1 MTEWHVATPQL
12 EAFRDGSIGRVHA
25 ASVEAHLISCAR
37 CRQALA
43 AGADADAGASE
54 RQHRM
59 WSHITDEVDRSGPQA
74 RFDSVWARSTI
85 GSPPLVGAAVV
96 ALVLAL
102 AAPMLAEALS
112 RGAGVAALLAFAPL
126 APLLG
131 VVAAFRPSSD
141 PAGEITLATPVA
153 TMRLVLIRTMVV
165 AISSIPVGL
174 LAAFLLPVRMSLL
187 LGWVLPGLAL
197 CAVTLAVGTRVEV
210 GRLAVSLALG
220 WGVLVSV
227 LARDMHRSNVT
238 VALSDWVV
246 NQPATQITFALV
258 ALAAGLVLAARR
270 DDLVAWSE
278 P

>member
-1 MTEWHVATPQL
+1 MKH
-12 EAFRDGSIGRVHA
+12 DA
-25 ASVEAHLISCAR
+25 A
-37 CRQALA
+37 
-43 AGADADAGASE
+43 E

-59 WSHITDEVDRSGPQA
+59 WARITDEVDRPGPQA
-74 RFDSVWARSTI
+74 RFNSVWARSTL

-96 ALVLAL
+96 ALLLAL
-102 AAPMLAEALS
+102 AAPVLADALS
-112 RGAGVAALLAFAPL
+112 PRAGVAALLAFAPL

-141 PAGEITLATPVA
+141 PAGEITLATPIA

-174 LAAFLLPVRMSLL
+174 LAAFLLPVRTSLL

-220 WGVLVSV
+220 WGVLVSM
-227 LARDMHRSNVT
+227 LARDMHRSSIT
-238 VALSDWVV
+238 AALSDWVV
-246 NQPATQITFALV
+246 NQPAAQITFALV